1 MPRTWVKM
9 GAESLFGAIRG
20 RSQGREPYRHP
31 GSLPDRVGEDAE
43 DRAAHAAPEN
53 AASST
58 SARENCK
65 WPKAIVKQ
73 MKILIRNP
81 TIPPKGVE
89 HPSER
94 HVDL

>member
-53 AASST
+53 AAPSRFFE
-58 SARENCK
+58 A
-65 WPKAIVKQ
+65 
-73 MKILIRNP
+73 NP
-81 TIPPKGVE
+81 PP
-89 HPSER
+89 ER
-94 HVDL
+94 TVNGRKP